1 MAEQPGF
8 ALSNGWLE
16 CFLHRHN
23 LVLRK
28 ITNKPKLSAE
38 VISTRGANFI
48 LHLRKLVR
56 KYKIEP
62 QNVINLDETVVC
74 ADHDKETTL
83 AERGA
88 TDIPVRSL
96 GFEKIRLTAVFAVRG
111 YGTEL

>member
-28 ITNKPKLSAE
+28 ITNKLSAE

-48 LHLRKLVR
+48 LHLRKLNR
-56 KYKIEP
+56 KYKIDP
-62 QNVINLDETVVC
+62 QNVINLDETAAC
-74 ADHDKETTL
+74 ADRGTTL
-83 AERGA
+83 ADRGS
-88 TDIPVRSL
+88 TNVPVRSL

-111 YGTEL
+111 DGTEL